1 MPPFHQESNSSDAD
15 GYAHATS
22 STSAS
27 EDTAAETSTINHN
40 TSTTITRVNTFS
52 PHTNSTTKKS
62 ERDDAFLRYS
72 NDQVRMRT
80 LMMST
85 ATTTQGEEHTT
96 TTHQAEQVERKT
108 RLSFELHPSLII
120 EDLLQD
126 LDYGDANGIS
136 DDVSF
141 DDMILSLLQGQ
152 EEDDLMNDEKFTMLS
167 SGQR

>member
-1 MPPFHQESNSSDAD
+1 
-15 GYAHATS
+15 
-22 STSAS
+22 
-27 EDTAAETSTINHN
+27 
-40 TSTTITRVNTFS
+40 
-52 PHTNSTTKKS
+52 
-62 ERDDAFLRYS
+62 
-72 NDQVRMRT
+72 
-80 LMMST
+80 MST

-108 RLSFELHPSLII
+108 RLSFEVHPSLII

-126 LDYGDANGIS
+126 LDYGDDGIS

-141 DDMILSLLQGQ
+141 DDMILSLLQGQGQ

>member
-1 MPPFHQESNSSDAD
+1 
-15 GYAHATS
+15 
-22 STSAS
+22 
-27 EDTAAETSTINHN
+27 
-40 TSTTITRVNTFS
+40 
-52 PHTNSTTKKS
+52 
-62 ERDDAFLRYS
+62 
-72 NDQVRMRT
+72 
-80 LMMST
+80 MMSA

-108 RLSFELHPSLII
+108 RLSFEVHPSLII

>member
-1 MPPFHQESNSSDAD
+1 
-15 GYAHATS
+15 
-22 STSAS
+22 
-27 EDTAAETSTINHN
+27 
-40 TSTTITRVNTFS
+40 
-52 PHTNSTTKKS
+52 
-62 ERDDAFLRYS
+62 
-72 NDQVRMRT
+72 
-80 LMMST
+80 MST

-96 TTHQAEQVERKT
+96 TTHQASEQVERKT
-108 RLSFELHPSLII
+108 RLSFEVHPSLII
-120 EDLLQD
+120 EDLLLQD

>member
-1 MPPFHQESNSSDAD
+1 
-15 GYAHATS
+15 
-22 STSAS
+22 
-27 EDTAAETSTINHN
+27 
-40 TSTTITRVNTFS
+40 
-52 PHTNSTTKKS
+52 
-62 ERDDAFLRYS
+62 
-72 NDQVRMRT
+72 
-80 LMMST
+80 MMST

-108 RLSFELHPSLII
+108 RLSFEVHPSLII

>member
-1 MPPFHQESNSSDAD
+1 
-15 GYAHATS
+15 
-22 STSAS
+22 
-27 EDTAAETSTINHN
+27 
-40 TSTTITRVNTFS
+40 
-52 PHTNSTTKKS
+52 
-62 ERDDAFLRYS
+62 
-72 NDQVRMRT
+72 
-80 LMMST
+80 MST

-108 RLSFELHPSLII
+108 RLGFEVHPSLII

-126 LDYGDANGIS
+126 LDYGDANGIIS